1 MSGTLYV
8 VATPI
13 GNLEDLTFRAVRVLR
28 EVDLVAAEDTRRTAG
43 LLQHYS
49 ISTPTTSFHAHN
61 ERQKQAVLLRRLE
74 DGQPIALVSD
84 AGTPT
89 VSDPGSRLVAAAL
102 AKGLKV
108 EAVPGASAVLAA
120 LASSGLAS
128 EQFLF
133 AGFPPSRSH
142 DRKQWLEKL
151 ADEPRPLVIFEAP
164 HRIMKLLGHMREIM
178 GDREV
183 YLGRELTKKHEQLVK
198 GPISFILNNLT
209 TLKGEMTLVVSPES
223 DRNVYR
229 MPADKIFIY
238 NEFCHLTDDK
248 GLGRREAISKLAR
261 RHDLSSKEVYTAIE
275 AAKKIGL

>member
-43 LLQHYS
+43 LLQYYS

-151 ADEPRPLVIFEAP
+151 AEEPRPLVIFEAP
-164 HRIMKLLGHMREIM
+164 HRIMKLLGHMKEIM

-183 YLGRELTKKHEQLVK
+183 YLGRELTKKHEQLLK
-198 GPISFILNNLT
+198 GPISFILNHLT

-229 MPADKIFIY
+229 MPANKILIY
-238 NEFCHLTDDK
+238 DEFCHLTDDK

-261 RHDLSSKEVYTAIE
+261 RHDLSSKDVYTAIE
-275 AAKKIGL
+275 AAKK

>member
-43 LLQHYS
+43 LLQYYS

-164 HRIMKLLGHMREIM
+164 HRIMKLLGHMKEIM

-209 TLKGEMTLVVSPES
+209 TLKGEMTLVVSPEP

-229 MPADKIFIY
+229 MPANKILIY

-261 RHDLSSKEVYTAIE
+261 RHDLSSKDVYTAIE
-275 AAKKIGL
+275 AAKK

>member
-1 MSGTLYV
+1 MPGTLYV

-61 ERQKQAVLLRRLE
+61 ERQKQAVLLRKLV

-102 AKGLKV
+102 AKGIKV

-128 EQFLF
+128 GQFLF
-133 AGFPPSRSH
+133 VGFPPSRSN

-164 HRIMKLLGHMREIM
+164 HRITKLLGHIQEIM
-178 GDREV
+178 GDREAC
-183 YLGRELTKKHEQLVK
+183 LGRELTKKHEQLVK
-198 GPISFILNNLT
+198 GPISFILKNLT
-209 TLKGEMTLVVSPES
+209 SIKGEMTLVVSLDSNRKVSKAP
-223 DRNVYR
+223 
-229 MPADKIFIY
+229 PDKSLIY
-238 NEFCHLTDDK
+238 SEFCHLTDNV
-248 GLGRREAISKLAR
+248 GLQRREAISRLAR
-261 RHDLSSKEVYTAIE
+261 RHDLSAKDVYTAIE
-275 AAKKIGL
+275 AAK

>member
-128 EQFLF
+128 EQFIF

-164 HRIMKLLGHMREIM
+164 HRIIKLLGHMKEIM

-183 YLGRELTKKHEQLVK
+183 CLGRELTKKHEQLVK
-198 GPISFILNNLT
+198 GPISFIVNNLT
-209 TLKGEMTLVVSPES
+209 TIKGEITLVVSPES

-229 MPADKIFIY
+229 MPVDKILIY

-248 GLGRREAISKLAR
+248 GLRRREAISKLAR
-261 RHDLSSKEVYTAIE
+261 RHDLSSKDVYTAIE
-275 AAKKIGL
+275 AAKQ

>member
-43 LLQHYS
+43 LLQYYS

-164 HRIMKLLGHMREIM
+164 HRIMKLLGHMKEIM

-198 GPISFILNNLT
+198 GPITFILNNLT
-209 TLKGEMTLVVSPES
+209 TLKGEMTLVVSPEP

-229 MPADKIFIY
+229 MPANKILIY

-261 RHDLSSKEVYTAIE
+261 RHDLSSKDVYTAIE
-275 AAKKIGL
+275 AAKK

>member
-43 LLQHYS
+43 LLQYYS

-164 HRIMKLLGHMREIM
+164 HRIMKLLGHMKEIM

-229 MPADKIFIY
+229 MPANKILIY

-261 RHDLSSKEVYTAIE
+261 RHDLSSKDVYTAIE
-275 AAKKIGL
+275 AAKK

>member
-43 LLQHYS
+43 LLQYYS

-151 ADEPRPLVIFEAP
+151 AEEPRPLVIF
-164 HRIMKLLGHMREIM
+164 
-178 GDREV
+178 
-183 YLGRELTKKHEQLVK
+183 
-198 GPISFILNNLT
+198 
-209 TLKGEMTLVVSPES
+209 
-223 DRNVYR
+223 
-229 MPADKIFIY
+229 
-238 NEFCHLTDDK
+238 
-248 GLGRREAISKLAR
+248 
-261 RHDLSSKEVYTAIE
+261 
-275 AAKKIGL
+275 